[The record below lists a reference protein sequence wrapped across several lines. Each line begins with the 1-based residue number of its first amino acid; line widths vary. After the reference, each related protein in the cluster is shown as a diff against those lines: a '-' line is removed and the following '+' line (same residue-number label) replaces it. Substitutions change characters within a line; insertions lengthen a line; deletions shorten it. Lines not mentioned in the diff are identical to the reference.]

1 MPLTRRDFQ
10 RILMGAVAAA
20 LFPVGAVS
28 DLVEGR
34 DWRRVNPRRPSA
46 TAGKLEVLE
55 FFAYGCPHCADLNPL
70 IEPWAARLPHDVT
83 FRRIPVTFGRA
94 AWANL
99 ARLYFA
105 LNVTGDLKR
114 LDQSIFEA
122 VIRQRR
128 GLYTE
133 KAILAWLGEQGV
145 DTAAFASVFSSFAV
159 ETQVAQS
166 DALVRDFKIDGVS
179 AITVDGRY
187 VVLGHGAKGFAEI
200 LGIADGLIAMART
213 ESANG

>member
-1 MPLTRRDFQ
+1 
-10 RILMGAVAAA
+10 
-20 LFPVGAVS
+20 
-28 DLVEGR
+28 
-34 DWRRVNPRRPSA
+34 
-46 TAGKLEVLE
+46 
-55 FFAYGCPHCADLNPL
+55 L

-105 LNVTGDLKR
+105 LKVTGDLKR

-166 DALVRDFKIDGVS
+166 DALVRDFKIDGVP

-187 VVLGHGAKGFAEI
+187 VVLGRGAKGFAEI